1 MSAHGS
7 LNQEEYI
14 VSAIGGTGLTLAI
27 IGAGMLAV
35 DAEPST
41 ARIFVYGGLALILGA
56 AALWMILLKPW
67 VNFDDLKTPLYTGH
81 HHDHHD
87 EAHDEGHHDEAHA
100 VATPAEAI
108 HEAVNV
114 ATAAPAVEHPPI
126 ESAKMDAPPA
136 PAKKETPEVAA
147 KPVVESQDD
156 LTIIEGVGEKSA
168 AALRTG
174 GVTSFAKVAET
185 TPAELE
191 RIVRDGGVDFVGDAK
206 TWPRQAKLAV
216 SGDINGLED
225 FKRRMKE
232 GKFFDDLTVL
242 EGIGPK
248 IQQILRDNGI
258 ITFADL
264 ADADPHALRQIL
276 RAAKLP
282 TIPDSWPKQAEF
294 LAKGDLSGFEA
305 YKAQLKGGRESSSD

>member
-1 MSAHGS
+1 LSAHGS

-14 VSAIGGTGLTLAI
+14 VAAIGGTGLTLAI
-27 IGAGMLAV
+27 VGAGMLAV
-35 DAEPST
+35 DAAPDT
-41 ARIFVYGGLALILGA
+41 ARIFAYLGLALVLGA
-56 AALWMILLKPW
+56 AVLWMLLLKPW
-67 VNFDDLKTPLYTGH
+67 TNFDDLKTPLYTGH

-87 EAHDEGHHDEAHA
+87 EAHTDGHHDESHA
-100 VATPAEAI
+100 VAVSAEAI
-108 HEAVNV
+108 HENI
-114 ATAAPAVEHPPI
+114 ATAAPAVEPPPVQA
-126 ESAKMDAPPA
+126 AKMDAPPA
-136 PAKKETPEVAA
+136 PAKKEAPEVAA
-147 KPVVESQDD
+147 KTVVESQDD

-168 AALRTG
+168 TALRTG

-191 RIVRDGGVDFVGDAK
+191 RIVREGGVDFVGDAK
-206 TWPRQAKLAV
+206 TWPRQAKLAAA
-216 SGDINGLED
+216 GDINGLED

-242 EGIGPK
+242 EGVGPK
-248 IQQILRDNGI
+248 IQQILRDNGV

-264 ADADPHALRQIL
+264 AEADVHNLRQIL

-305 YKAQLKGGRESSSD
+305 YKAQLKGGRESASD